1 MSLPLWE
8 ECSWLSRPREDIDV
22 SETETGWD
30 SATKVVFDVDPE
42 INEKIYLYLGSGY
55 KLPAGALVVGQNEFL
70 TDRLEDNAAV
80 FALGGPVMET
90 EVQLSAPVQTGDSCI
105 TSGGNLPCEYVIH
118 AVAPRYDKRYLT
130 ASDQA
135 LFSAYKS
142 SLLLAV
148 EKNVSDLVITCIYSH
163 RKKFP
168 RDEAAHVALRTVRKF
183 LQHKSIAGCLK
194 RIMFCVPAQEDYEIY
209 AALMIAYFPRVPSD
223 LQYQLGLLPEQ
234 LGDDWGEIHI
244 VDRELK
250 VSAGPQPL
258 TEESLQEYRN
268 TNTHQ
273 QRISSSERTSE
284 VIKTGTKEFLPTPI
298 SGKSGL
304 SPTARSF
311 SAIDDDRD
319 AQRQMKIKQQISQ
332 MSKVDRL
339 KLKFQRMVEE
349 DLPLEEDWS
358 DVAKLRLL
366 EVIGTDLK
374 DRAVVSLCAR
384 FMHCPRT
391 IDLEKCQLYLMKV
404 LEEAQL
410 SCRPFTL
417 IYANSAM
424 GDEVIL
430 NADLLQA
437 LFEVLDARYRE
448 NIQKFFML
456 HCSFVWRM
464 SAWMSFGPSTLGIW
478 NDVKYANSFKELVK
492 YLEPEQML
500 WPGFVVEYDKSLQT

>member
-1 MSLPLWE
+1 MSLPLWD
-8 ECSWLSRPREDIDV
+8 ECSWLKISRPIEDID
-22 SETETGWD
+22 TAETGVE
-30 SATKVVFDVDPE
+30 SATRVVFDVDPE

-209 AALMIAYFPRVPSD
+209 VALMIAYFPRVPSD
-223 LQYQLGLLPEQ
+223 LQYQVGLLPEQ
-234 LGDDWGEIHI
+234 LGDAWGEIHI
-244 VDRELK
+244 IDRELK

-268 TNTHQ
+268 ANNTHL
-273 QRISSSERTSE
+273 QRTSSEQRTSE
-284 VIKTGTKEFLPTPI
+284 VIKTGTKEFQPAPI
-298 SGKSGL
+298 GGKPS
-304 SPTARSF
+304 TARSF
-311 SAIDDDRD
+311 SATDDDRD
-319 AQRQMKIKQQISQ
+319 AKRQAKIKQQLSQ
-332 MSKVDRL
+332 MTKVDRL

-358 DVAKLRLL
+358 DVDKLRLV
-366 EVIGTDLK
+366 EIIGTDIK
-374 DRAVVSLCAR
+374 GRDVVLLCAR
-384 FMHCPRT
+384 LMHCPRT
-391 IDLEKCQLYLMKV
+391 IELEKCQLYLIKV

-424 GDEVIL
+424 GDEITP
-430 NADLLQA
+430 NADLVQA

-448 NIQKFFML
+448 NIQKFFVL

-464 SAWMSFGPSTLGIW
+464 SAWMSFPPSSLGIW
-478 NDVKYANSFKELVK
+478 NGVKYATSFKELVK
-492 YLEPEQML
+492 YVEAEQMM
-500 WPGFVVEYDKSLQT
+500 WPGFVVEYDKSLQA